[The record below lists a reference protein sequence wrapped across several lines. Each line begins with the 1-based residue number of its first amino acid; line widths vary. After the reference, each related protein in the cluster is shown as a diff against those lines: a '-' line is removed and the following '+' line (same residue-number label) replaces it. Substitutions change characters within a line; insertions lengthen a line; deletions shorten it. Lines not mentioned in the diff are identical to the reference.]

1 VGIYDLRLIIYDL
14 ILKGRVITCDVVL
27 KKSSIIKRKS

>member
-1 VGIYDLRLIIYDL
+1 MIYDL

-27 KKSSIIKRKS
+27 KKSSIINRKS